1 MSKHVEQDFIVPAIR
16 VISDYPEGCL
26 TETIKDNISNYIT
39 LTPEDLEPMPSRSKT
54 EASYRQIVGNLISH
68 RSPEF
73 YRYLTVE
80 KVLDSH
86 GNETNKNLFKLNSEG
101 LKLSS
106 KYKKQSFFTYV
117 ECSYDFDSIKPSYVS
132 ENNILDEYDSR
143 VIDAVEKNNL
153 NKRMSTDSKV
163 RDMVLKLDNYQCQ
176 YAKLTNQCHL
186 TGNSAEGHPV
196 VHAHH
201 LIPMKAEKDFFPRS
215 LDRPENIV
223 TLCPNCH
230 DLLHHGSKEEKR
242 KILQVL
248 YKKYI
253 RRLNDS
259 EIYISLDKLI
269 DKYY

>member
-1 MSKHVEQDFIVPAIR
+1 MSKHVEQDFIIPAIR
-16 VISDYPEGCL
+16 VISDYPDGCL

-68 RSPEF
+68 RSQDF
-73 YRYLTVE
+73 YKYLIVE
-80 KVLDSH
+80 KAIDNK
-86 GNETNKNLFKLNSEG
+86 GRETNKNLFKLNDEG
-101 LKLSS
+101 VRVASQF
-106 KYKKQSFFTYV
+106 KKQSFFTFV
-117 ECSYDFDSIKPSYVS
+117 ECSYDFDSLEPSMVS
-132 ENNILDEYDSR
+132 ENNILDIYDSK

-153 NKRMSTDSKV
+153 SKRMSTDSKV
-163 RDMVLKLDNYQCQ
+163 RDMVLKLDNYECQ
-176 YAKLTNQCHL
+176 YGKIINQKHIA
-186 TGNSAEGHPV
+186 GISPDGHPV

-230 DLLHHGSKEEKR
+230 DVLHHGSKEEKR
-242 KILQVL
+242 KILEAL

-253 RRLNDS
+253 KRINDS

>member
-1 MSKHVEQDFIVPAIR
+1 MTKHVEQDFIIPAIR
-16 VISDYPEGCL
+16 VISDYPDGCL

-68 RSPEF
+68 RSPDF
-73 YRYLTVE
+73 YKYLIVE
-80 KVLDSH
+80 KVLD
-86 GNETNKNLFKLNSEG
+86 NKGLVSNRNIFKLNEEG
-101 LKLSS
+101 QKIASQF
-106 KYKKQSFFTYV
+106 KKQSYFTFV
-117 ECSYDFDSIKPSYVS
+117 ECTYDFDSFEPAYVS
-132 ENNILDEYDSR
+132 DNNALDEYDSR

-153 NKRMSTDSKV
+153 SKRMNTDTKV
-163 RDMVLKLDNYQCQ
+163 RDMVLKLDNYECQ
-176 YAKLTNQCHL
+176 YAKLIGEKHVA
-186 TGNSAEGHPV
+186 GISPDGHQI
-196 VHAHH
+196 VHGHH
-201 LIPMKAEKDFFPRS
+201 LIPMKAERDFFPRS

-230 DLLHHGSKEEKR
+230 DVLHHGSKEEKR
-242 KILQVL
+242 KILEVL

-253 RRLNDS
+253 NRLNDS